1 MRGKDLRIRFSCV
14 GAVDFSVRIW
24 YNSGMENNGKK
35 IENGAGEALEITEKG
50 AEKTRRPYCAL
61 RLGRKNLFAWI
72 AAFFAMLSF
81 AVRIVY
87 YSPIREGSE
96 GTGAFMFPLVFI
108 VLPGLCYLFFTIDL
122 VFKSERALYRT
133 SRPVFF
139 FALFLIVRAVW
150 LLNYGENGVNN
161 TITAAALML
170 VYIVCAILYRFAVNT
185 GGRRRNVTLRRTL
198 ALGAMIVLAAAEV
211 FAVLLP
217 LLKSE
222 PTFVR
227 CAASVSVLLNILAA
241 VSVLIGA
248 KKTESENPLPMAG
261 DRKDGRRIRSLDP
274 MNSVAVYVMNE
285 RNTAN
290 NLFHDS
296 VEISKTEAYIR
307 EKREQGLDNFGY
319 THLFLAAYARTV
331 SQRPA
336 MNRFISGQKV
346 YSREDRVEIAMT
358 IKKDMS
364 LEGSETIVN
373 ITLSPE
379 DTAETVYEKFNVEVE
394 KVKSSPELDSGFDKF
409 AGLVNYIPGVL
420 LKFTVWLLKLLDYF
434 GLLPNFITKISPFHG
449 SIFLTSMGSLGIP
462 PVYHHLYDFGNIP
475 IFLAFGMKRSENE
488 VQADGSVSRKKYIDF
503 TVNTDERICDGY
515 YYASAFKFFKR
526 CIADPYRLDEPP
538 QSVVCDVE

>member
-1 MRGKDLRIRFSCV
+1 
-14 GAVDFSVRIW
+14 
-24 YNSGMENNGKK
+24 
-35 IENGAGEALEITEKG
+35 
-50 AEKTRRPYCAL
+50 
-61 RLGRKNLFAWI
+61 
-72 AAFFAMLSF
+72 
-81 AVRIVY
+81 
-87 YSPIREGSE
+87 
-96 GTGAFMFPLVFI
+96 
-108 VLPGLCYLFFTIDL
+108 
-122 VFKSERALYRT
+122 
-133 SRPVFF
+133 
-139 FALFLIVRAVW
+139 
-150 LLNYGENGVNN
+150 
-161 TITAAALML
+161 
-170 VYIVCAILYRFAVNT
+170 
-185 GGRRRNVTLRRTL
+185 
-198 ALGAMIVLAAAEV
+198 MIVLAAAEV